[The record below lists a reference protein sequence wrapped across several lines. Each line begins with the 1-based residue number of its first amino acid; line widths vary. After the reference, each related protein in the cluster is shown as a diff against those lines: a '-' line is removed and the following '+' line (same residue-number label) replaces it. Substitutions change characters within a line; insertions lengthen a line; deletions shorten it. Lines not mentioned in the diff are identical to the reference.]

1 MKTTSPR
8 RLRRM
13 LVWFSFGFASSVA
26 LLIGFI
32 LVGLD
37 ENVTLGVFASAVGL
51 NLIASVLFALVFI
64 VLTNWVQARDI
75 MESITEGFSELTTLL
90 DKNTAQAHRMFL
102 PSKRYEALNPTS
114 SYFGDAYN
122 RDITLDLEESGT
134 FAFDGPSARY
144 VATRLLAAHH
154 HPHQIRIAMISPA
167 NRRAISRRAADRRSW
182 PSSRGM
188 SIEQLE
194 QELTDELLMNI
205 VSLFECRRLCPIEI
219 LYYNHTAVYR
229 HVLLDQAVYV
239 SWYHSPQQMEMP
251 DSYRFGK
258 DSFTYVTFRMDLN
271 RKFEMS
277 TDKVVFD
284 ASHGDDVLI
293 DHLHKLTGKPVTAA
307 DLDRWRTEQ
316 DREDVAAFSGFLDKI
331 YEDLEQQRV
340 GTKHG

>member
-13 LVWFSFGFASSVA
+13 LVWFGFASSVA
-26 LLIGFI
+26 LLIGFV
-32 LVGLD
+32 LVALD
-37 ENVTLGVFASAVGL
+37 DNVTFSVFASAVGL

-64 VLTNWVQARDI
+64 VLTNWVQNRDI
-75 MESITEGFSELTTLL
+75 EESLREGFNDLIALL

-102 PSKRYEALNPTS
+102 PSKRYEALNPTGT
-114 SYFGDAYN
+114 YFGDAYN
-122 RDITLDLEESGT
+122 RDITVDLEASGT

-154 HPHQIRIAMISPA
+154 HPHQIRVAMISPA
-167 NRRAISRRAADRRSW
+167 NRRAISRRAADRRTW

-194 QELTDELLMNI
+194 RELTDELFMNI

-251 DSYRFGK
+251 DSFRFGK
-258 DSFTYVTFRMDLN
+258 DSFMYAAFRMDLN

-277 TDKVVFD
+277 ADKVIFD

-293 DHLHKLTGKPVTAA
+293 DHLHQLTGKPITPA
-307 DLDRWRTEQ
+307 DIARWRTEQ
-316 DREDVAAFSGFLDKI
+316 DREDVAAFNGFLAKI
-331 YEDLEQQRV
+331 YDDLEQKKVR
-340 GTKHG
+340 TAHG